1 MLFQRNFAYGFLRG
15 GIICLLA
22 LHAALAAADPM
33 VYIFPRSLSM
43 VDSQYMYDYD
53 LLRLSLEKTRAEFGP
68 YELRPSDIGM
78 SQARA
83 AEEIHAGSGKVNIF
97 ARSTAVEHE
106 ARMLPVR
113 IPLDKGLISYRV
125 FLIREDDQWRFSSVR
140 TLDDL
145 RKLSVGSYTTWADTK
160 ILRDNGFNVV
170 TGESYEGLFRMLVAN
185 RFDFFSRSVDEAY
198 REYDERKELLPTMRV
213 EEGLLLYFPTT
224 RYFFVQRSPNGEKL
238 AKRVESGLNMMI
250 KDGSFDVLFKK
261 YKGALIDRAHLK
273 SRRVFRIPNPYLSPE
288 TPLGRKEL
296 WYDPLADH

>member
-1 MLFQRNFAYGFLRG
+1 MLFLGTSMRGFLCG
-15 GIICLLA
+15 CILYTLA
-22 LHAALAAADPM
+22 LHVGHSSAEPM
-33 VYIFPRSLSM
+33 VYIYPRALST

-53 LLRLSLEKTRAEFGP
+53 LLRLALERTRAEFGP
-68 YELRPSDIGM
+68 YELRASDIGM

-106 ARMLPVR
+106 VRMLPVR

-125 FLIREDDQWRFSSVR
+125 FLIRQDDQQRFSLVR

-170 TGESYEGLFRMLVAN
+170 TGESYEGLFSMLVAN

-198 REYDERKELLPTMRV
+198 REYDERKDRLPTMKV
-213 EEGLLLYFPTT
+213 EEDLLLYFPTT
-224 RYFFVQRSPNGEKL
+224 RYFFVQRSPSGEKL
-238 AKRVESGLNMMI
+238 AKRVEYGLNLMI

-261 YKGALIDRAHLK
+261 YKESLINRAHLK
-273 SRRVFRIPNPYLSPE
+273 KRRVFRIPNPYLSPE
-288 TPLGRKEL
+288 TPLDRKEL
-296 WYDPLADH
+296 WYDPLADR